1 MGILPELKWRTSLH
15 GNNGTFDQACRN
27 IALEIA
33 RTVID
38 KHKDYGPDNIL
49 VFKEQGLVVRM
60 WDKIGRL
67 KHLVWK
73 EKIPKH
79 ESIEDSFKDL
89 AGYAII
95 GLMLQRECFEFP
107 IEEDKNERR

>member
-15 GNNGTFDQACRN
+15 GNNGTFEQACRN

-67 KHLVWK
+67 
-73 EKIPKH
+73 
-79 ESIEDSFKDL
+79 
-89 AGYAII
+89 
-95 GLMLQRECFEFP
+95 
-107 IEEDKNERR
+107 

>member
-1 MGILPELKWRTSLH
+1 MDILRRLNWRISL
-15 GNNGTFDQACRN
+15 NGTFEQACRN

-33 RTVID
+33 SMVAE

-79 ESIEDSFKDL
+79 ESIEDTFKDL

-95 GLMLQRECFEFP
+95 GLMLQRECFMNPLSE
-107 IEEDKNERR
+107 EEDKYERR